1 MNCFICLSCMVDASM
16 CALWTEHVILR
27 ILVSVRCV
35 HVHLLGILNLNRRM
49 FYLGSYFGG
58 FVVQALGGSICS
70 ELTDRQ
76 GVSHAKWAKVCATC
90 QQGRKEKDE
99 GAISDIPLLQ
109 ALLWGLTFGQEAL
122 PRGSDISQ
130 QHLPGDQVFNMW
142 VSGHIKSKLQ
152 HWQCWGTGNTNGVRT
167 SSFTHTVLRIF
178 QFCIM
183 RFH

>member
-1 MNCFICLSCMVDASM
+1 MVDASM

-76 GVSHAKWAKVCATC
+76 GVSHAK
-90 QQGRKEKDE
+90 
-99 GAISDIPLLQ
+99 
-109 ALLWGLTFGQEAL
+109 
-122 PRGSDISQ
+122 
-130 QHLPGDQVFNMW
+130 
-142 VSGHIKSKLQ
+142 
-152 HWQCWGTGNTNGVRT
+152 
-167 SSFTHTVLRIF
+167 
-178 QFCIM
+178 
-183 RFH
+183 